1 MILNLKKIPVIHLGW
16 DKTIDGK
23 PWYLAKYDPQHFEYL
38 YDWYDIAVTD
48 AEGYI
53 FFIER
58 QYSLTKGLQHTPYPA
73 TIYNDP
79 PPPPYFAPPPPPPP
93 PRIPPTKV
101 VIDDIKVYI
110 PFDYSNLEA
119 NLKSSINSTCYYEP
133 ETIIKAFSG
142 KEHLYTTPIVDANS
156 LSYEAN
162 PLLWMAKS
170 ETMGVRYSYSEEYR
184 VPLDTDNDQLTT
196 TDYDYHM
203 QEYDYSGYPDK
214 PPVVKSKLF
223 NVLKLTTN
231 LSFLDVEVRF
241 NLFKDISVSRIIIND
256 TINWYGKV
264 FNYIK
269 SDTLTTTITKTLYPY
284 SIYLKSVSVVPD
296 SIGKNG
302 YDSVSLLNSTLDN
315 RVYSVDIEG
324 APTTCDSGYIIKMQQ
339 VLNNSYYPN
348 MKLSFNFVD
357 SALNEFSYICDD
369 PLVEISTPSSSVIV
383 KIPKGSVKVTK
394 ANYIQSLVYCS
405 YHGIAIAEASVT
417 YGYFQPG
424 RPLYDWYVNYN
435 YNVNLWV

>member
-79 PPPPYFAPPPPPPP
+79 PPPPYFAPPPPPPT
-93 PRIPPTKV
+93 PPTPIV
-101 VIDDIKVYI
+101 HERTENMEIYV
-110 PFDYSNLEA
+110 PFTYSED
-119 NLKSSINSTCYYEP
+119 NLKAGMLSTFYYEP
-133 ETIIKAFSG
+133 ETVIVAHGNYLPTYDWTMVNTKGGTYVGDISWGDDTNKFS
-142 KEHLYTTPIVDANS
+142 YAT
-156 LSYEAN
+156 N
-162 PLLWMAKS
+162 PLDWMYRHYGARYAKEINITS
-170 ETMGVRYSYSEEYR
+170 KMRGSSVDIDSLPDNPSLGSYSSNVNGYNYPTF
-184 VPLDTDNDQLTT
+184 PLTA
-196 TDYDYHM
+196 
-203 QEYDYSGYPDK
+203 
-214 PPVVKSKLF
+214 
-223 NVLKLTTN
+223 N
-231 LSFLDVEVRF
+231 LSPLTVDVKF
-241 NLFKDISVSRIIIND
+241 NLFKDISVDNAKNYNS
-256 TINWYGKV
+256 YGQV
-264 FNYIK
+264 VTDI
-269 SDTLTTTITKTLYPY
+269 TTTTIVKTLYPY

-339 VLNNSYYPN
+339 ILNNSYYPN
-348 MKLSFNFVD
+348 MKLSFNFID
-357 SALNEFSYICDD
+357 SNLTEFSYVHDD
-369 PLVEISTPSSSVIV
+369 PLVEINTPNSNSSNYYYPGGMETPNGLGVLKVPKLAKPITNNYLTSLCYCTDSS
-383 KIPKGSVKVTK
+383 IPDITNNAYGLLFDYTTV
-394 ANYIQSLVYCS
+394 VY
-405 YHGIAIAEASVT
+405 
-417 YGYFQPG
+417 
-424 RPLYDWYVNYN
+424 
-435 YNVNLWV
+435 